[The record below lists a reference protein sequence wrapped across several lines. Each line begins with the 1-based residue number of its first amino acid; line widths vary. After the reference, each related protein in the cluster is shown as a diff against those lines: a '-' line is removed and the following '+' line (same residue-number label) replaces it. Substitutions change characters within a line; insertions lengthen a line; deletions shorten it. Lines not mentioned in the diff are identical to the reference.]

1 MSKKKELEK
10 KKKVAELK
18 ARAEKVK
25 SGQEQAQMIG
35 SVNKTRDARLEK
47 QSVERYKGAPASDSP
62 LNIKDGIT
70 SKGVFTSLSK
80 ANEDKEKKRRAKGF
94 R

>member
-18 ARAEKVK
+18 ARAERVK
-25 SGQEQAQMIG
+25 SGMEAARNI
-35 SVNKTRDARLEK
+35 SAANKTRDARTE
-47 QSVERYKGAPASDSP
+47 QQQVERYKGAPESNSP

-80 ANEDKEKKRRAKGF
+80 EKEDKEKKRRAKGF